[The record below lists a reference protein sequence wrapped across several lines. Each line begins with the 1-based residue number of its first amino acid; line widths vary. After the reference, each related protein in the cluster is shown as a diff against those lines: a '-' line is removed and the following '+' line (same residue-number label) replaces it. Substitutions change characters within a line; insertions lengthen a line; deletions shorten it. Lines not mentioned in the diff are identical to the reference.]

1 MILGDD
7 TLQPIFPDT
16 IPFDREKIES
26 AFERENE
33 AMKRRMKRP
42 YIPAGCD
49 QQGRVEPG
57 WQQSGFADGRGE
69 WALLGMELL
78 AVSAVVVI
86 ALIAWLV

>member
-1 MILGDD
+1 MTEWLD
-7 TLQPIFPDT
+7 TVPVT
-16 IPFDREKIES
+16 DRAKINA
-26 AFERENE
+26 AFKIENE

-42 YIPAGCD
+42 YIPEGCD

-57 WQQSGFADGRGE
+57 WQQSGFGDGRGE
-69 WALLGMELL
+69 WELLGMELL